1 MGEEQREAELG
12 DNTCFTERERKKGR
26 EDERSKLV
34 YRYHTR
40 YI

>member
-26 EDERSKLV
+26 DERSKLA
-34 YRYHTR
+34 YRYHTS